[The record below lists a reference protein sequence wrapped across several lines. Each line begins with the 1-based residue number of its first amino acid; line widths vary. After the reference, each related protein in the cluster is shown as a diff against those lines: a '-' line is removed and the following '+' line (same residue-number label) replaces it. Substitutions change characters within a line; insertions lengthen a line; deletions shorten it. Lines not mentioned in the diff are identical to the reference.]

1 MTYYFKVLRP
11 WQWLKNTLIF
21 IPYILGKENYG
32 ADVLE
37 IVYIFLI
44 FSLFVSST
52 YIFND
57 IKDKDL
63 DKLHPSKKYRPIAAG
78 KLDTKNAI
86 IFALLIFISTL
97 LSSYLINNITIVYF
111 LIYTSLTLLYSYK
124 AKYIFILDTLFVSL
138 MFTVRIL
145 IGGSVAEINPTIYL
159 LSSIFFI
166 SCILSTSKKI
176 SIINTKGIGKDN
188 IFYQML
194 KKQNQINRFRNLYIL
209 FSIFSTGSLIFW
221 FLDLSENI
229 SSIIRQSLLLLSI
242 LGFIILLNYIY
253 KFSISGDL
261 EDFSSEIFKN
271 KILLF
276 LSLIIGISFC
286 TGYFLI

>member
-37 IVYIFLI
+37 VVYIFLI

-176 SIINTKGIGKDN
+176 SILNTKGISKDN

-221 FLDLSENI
+221 FLDLSENSI
-229 SSIIRQSLLLLSI
+229 SIIRQSLLLLSI

-276 LSLIIGISFC
+276 LSSIIVISFC

>member
-97 LSSYLINNITIVYF
+97 LSSYLINHITILYF

-176 SIINTKGIGKDN
+176 SILNTKGIGKDN

-221 FLDLSENI
+221 FLDLSENSI
-229 SSIIRQSLLLLSI
+229 SIIRQSLLLLSI

-271 KILLF
+271 KMLLF

>member
-57 IKDKDL
+57 IKDKGL
-63 DKLHPSKKYRPIAAG
+63 DKLHPNKKYRPIAAG

-97 LSSYLINNITIVYF
+97 LSSYLINHTTILYF
-111 LIYTSLTLLYSYK
+111 LTYTSLTLLYSYK
-124 AKYIFILDTLFVSL
+124 AKYIFLLDTLFISL

-176 SIINTKGIGKDN
+176 SILNTKGISKDN

-221 FLDLSENI
+221 FLDLSENSI
-229 SSIIRQSLLLLSI
+229 SIIRQSLLLLSI

-276 LSLIIGISFC
+276 LSSIIVISFC

>member
-21 IPYILGKENYG
+21 IPYILGREYFG
-32 ADVLE
+32 ADVIE
-37 IVYIFLI
+37 VIYVFLI

-63 DKLHPSKKYRPIAAG
+63 DKLHPDKKYRPIASG
-78 KLDTKNAI
+78 KLETKNAI

-97 LSSYLINNITIVYF
+97 LGSYLINHVTIFYF
-111 LIYTSLTLLYSYK
+111 LTYALLTLLYSYK
-124 AKYIFILDTLFVSL
+124 TKYAFFLDTLTVSL
-138 MFTVRIL
+138 MFTVRIF

-159 LSSIFFI
+159 LSSVFFI

-176 SIINTKGIGKDN
+176 SIINTEGIHKDN
-188 IFYQML
+188 IYYQML
-194 KKQNQINRFRNLYIL
+194 KAQDQMIRFRTLFIL
-209 FSIFSTGSLIFW
+209 FSIFSIGSLMLW
-221 FLDLSENI
+221 LLNLRADNI
-229 SSIIRQSLLLLSI
+229 SMLRQSLLILCI
-242 LGFIILLNYIY
+242 LGFIVFLNYIY
-253 KFSISGDL
+253 KFSTLGKL
-261 EDFSSEIFKN
+261 EDFSSEIFNN

-276 LSLIIGISFC
+276 LSSLIVISFFL
-286 TGYFLI
+286 GYFLI

>member
-221 FLDLSENI
+221 FLDLSENSI
-229 SSIIRQSLLLLSI
+229 SIIRQSLLLLSI

>member
-221 FLDLSENI
+221 FLDLSEN
-229 SSIIRQSLLLLSI
+229 STSIIRQSLLLLSI

>member
-176 SIINTKGIGKDN
+176 SILNTKGISKDN

>member
-176 SIINTKGIGKDN
+176 SILNTKGIGKDN

-221 FLDLSENI
+221 FLDLSEN
-229 SSIIRQSLLLLSI
+229 STSIIRQSLLLLSI